1 MVKYNDKMIECYSN
15 MNIGKAY
22 RQARN
27 ALCFEK
33 PPITVTAQLD
43 NIKDKNRP

>member
-1 MVKYNDKMIECYSN
+1 
-15 MNIGKAY
+15 MNIGNAY

-33 PPITVTAQLD
+33 PHFAVTVQLV
-43 NIKDKNRP
+43 NIKAQNRPKNQSIRPKLYR